1 MSVLVPLKY
10 LVKMDENE
18 AYELMYRRPG
28 SDTHENITKVL
39 DDILIRLEKI
49 ETTLEFDDNP
59 GLTD

>member
-1 MSVLVPLKY
+1 MNAPVPLKY

-28 SDTHENITKVL
+28 GDTHENITKVL

-49 ETTLEFDDNP
+49 ETALEFDDNP

>member
-1 MSVLVPLKY
+1 MNARYPLKY
-10 LVKMDENE
+10 LMKMEENE

-28 SDTHENITKVL
+28 ADTHENITKVL

-49 ETTLEFDDNP
+49 ETALEFDDRP